1 MSNKKYK
8 STDFY
13 RSLTLQDNLLHENM
27 NLLHD
32 CRSFSDLKP
41 WYRSL
46 SRASTTRYTCDLYSS
61 SGSLGGCLSTYDS
74 LNWMDP
80 FHSLKFEKRYR
91 AADHLVILKPW
102 PAAGHLDRA
111 IKFISTTNSRNW
123 LRITWASSR
132 SDVTTLLCP
141 DPYLRGRGPFRTWLK
156 RGIKN
161 RGFDQIKKCFRRNDH
176 KSMKIIFSGLGAL

>member
-1 MSNKKYK
+1 MVDARLRERDPGLYRLRLKQYDSFDKFRKSNRSHPNYYMSNKKYK

-91 AADHLVILKPW
+91 AADHLVILKP
-102 PAAGHLDRA
+102 
-111 IKFISTTNSRNW
+111 
-123 LRITWASSR
+123 
-132 SDVTTLLCP
+132 
-141 DPYLRGRGPFRTWLK
+141 
-156 RGIKN
+156 
-161 RGFDQIKKCFRRNDH
+161 
-176 KSMKIIFSGLGAL
+176 